1 MANMAIMRCKKLVS
15 MGSVASALQHC
26 YRERETPNAASAKTP
41 QNEHRESK
49 STDEAM
55 GRIRGLL
62 PEKRR
67 KDAVLAVEYVMSAS
81 PEWWQGASK
90 QQQDEFFNRAHNWLA
105 KKYGADRVV
114 TASVHRD
121 ETSPHLSAF
130 VVPLTQD
137 GRLSA
142 KDFIG
147 NRTKMR
153 DDQTSF
159 ANAVQDLGLH
169 RGIEGSKAKHQTIQ
183 SYYSNL
189 KKEHRDE
196 VNISPKMLEPKVL
209 NKSFFSTTY
218 ESVEDVA
225 ERITKRI
232 NKSIEGTVAKA
243 RQSAQNERRAK
254 QMADTMSQQ
263 QERIQSLTEAFRG
276 LSKEQ
281 TATILGLAKQMQQ
294 ENEQEKIRA
303 KEKRLN
309 EIKQQLR
316 PRRRSQERGGIGD

>member
-26 YRERETPNAASAKTP
+26 YRERETPNAASTKTP
-41 QNEHRESK
+41 KNEHRESK

-90 QQQDEFFNRAHNWLA
+90 QQQNEFFNRAHNWLA

-114 TASVHRD
+114 TASIHRD

-159 ANAVQDLGLH
+159 ADDVRDLGLH
-169 RGIEGSKAKHQTIQ
+169 RGIEGSRAKHQTIQ

-196 VNISPKMLEPKVL
+196 VNISPKVLEPRVL

-218 ESVEDVA
+218 ESIEDVA
-225 ERITKRI
+225 ERVTKRI

-243 RQSAQNERRAK
+243 RQSALNERRAK

-263 QERIQSLTEAFRG
+263 QERIQSLTDAFKG
-276 LSKEQ
+276 LSKDQ
-281 TATILGLAKQMQQ
+281 VDQVLAF
-294 ENEQEKIRA
+294 A
-303 KEKRLN
+303 KAL
-309 EIKQQLR
+309 
-316 PRRRSQERGGIGD
+316 QERNREEEREVLLERRKRQRQRANKSPGIEL

>member
-159 ANAVQDLGLH
+159 ADAVQDLGLH

-183 SYYSNL
+183 NYYSNL

-225 ERITKRI
+225 ERVTKRI

-263 QERIQSLTEAFRG
+263 QERIQTLTDAFKG
-276 LSKEQ
+276 LSKDQ
-281 TATILGLAKQMQQ
+281 VDQVLGFAK
-294 ENEQEKIRA
+294 A
-303 KEKRLN
+303 L
-309 EIKQQLR
+309 
-316 PRRRSQERGGIGD
+316 QERNREEEREALLERRKRQRQRANKSPGIEL

>member
-55 GRIRGLL
+55 GRIRSLL

-81 PEWWQGASK
+81 PEWWQSASK

-114 TASVHRD
+114 TASIHRD

-159 ANAVQDLGLH
+159 ADAVQDLGLH

-189 KKEHRDE
+189 KKEPRDE

-225 ERITKRI
+225 ERVTKRI

-243 RQSAQNERRAK
+243 RQSAQNERKAK
-254 QMADTMSQQ
+254 QMAETMSQQ
-263 QERIQSLTEAFRG
+263 QERLKTLTDAFKG

-281 TATILGLAKQMQQ
+281 TEHVLGVAKQLQ
-294 ENEQEKIRA
+294 EQNQRRAEQKA
-303 KEKRLN
+303 KERAAARSLRSKRDQGYSL
-309 EIKQQLR
+309 
-316 PRRRSQERGGIGD
+316 DY

>member
-26 YRERETPNAASAKTP
+26 YRERETPNAAPAKTP

-55 GRIRGLL
+55 GRIRSLL

-159 ANAVQDLGLH
+159 ADAVQDLGLH

-183 SYYSNL
+183 NYYSNL

-225 ERITKRI
+225 ERVTKRI

-263 QERIQSLTEAFRG
+263 QERIQTITDAFKG
-276 LSKEQ
+276 LSKDQ
-281 TATILGLAKQMQQ
+281 VDQVLGFAK
-294 ENEQEKIRA
+294 A
-303 KEKRLN
+303 L
-309 EIKQQLR
+309 
-316 PRRRSQERGGIGD
+316 QERNREEEREALLERRKRQRQRANKSPGIEL